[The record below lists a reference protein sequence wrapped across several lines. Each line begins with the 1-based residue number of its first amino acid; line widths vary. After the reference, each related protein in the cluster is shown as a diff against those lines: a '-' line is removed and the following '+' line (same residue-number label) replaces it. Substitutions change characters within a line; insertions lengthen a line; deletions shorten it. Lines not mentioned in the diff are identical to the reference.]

1 MSLRARLS
9 GPAGPLLGAA
19 VGLLIAVTVTLL
31 QDSVYRADASILLV
45 RQGQPPGSDPRLA
58 EAADAAAE
66 LFESRAVA
74 ESAIRN
80 LGLDETAQELLDRL
94 DVEAHEG
101 SSLVR
106 IEAEAPSKEQ
116 ARRTAQEVAEVATVL
131 FNDRFAPE
139 TTASVWEPAS
149 ADEQRVSPNTARNLA
164 LGILIGALAGLAF
177 AIVDLFR
184 GPRSPRQPRAPKA
197 PPAPRSQTPGPAPA
211 PAPAPVAAA
220 QTEPPPA
227 QPPATGPFTLPRF
240 GEWTVGDVER
250 LLAEQGDAF
259 PEQREEF
266 ELYLDTFRT
275 VAGPD
280 GRLPG
285 EVDLVIEDVFADLIE
300 RAR

>member
-19 VGLLIAVTVTLL
+19 VGLLVAVAVTLL

-58 EAADAAAE
+58 RAADAAAE

-80 LGLDETAQELLDRL
+80 LGLDETPQELLDRL
-94 DVEAHEG
+94 DVHAPRG

-106 IEAEAPSKEQ
+106 IEVEAPTPQQ
-116 ARRTAQEVAEVATVL
+116 ARRAAQEVAEVATVR
-131 FNDRFAPE
+131 FNDRFAPQ

-149 ADEQRVSPNTARNLA
+149 ADEQRVSPKPARNLA
-164 LGILIGALAGLAF
+164 LGILIGALLGLAF
-177 AIVDLFR
+177 ALVDLFR
-184 GPRSPRQPRAPKA
+184 GERPPRPVTRTKKA
-197 PPAPRSQTPGPAPA
+197 APAPRTEVQPSIPAPA
-211 PAPAPVAAA
+211 ASAQTHPAPA
-220 QTEPPPA
+220 EPPP
-227 QPPATGPFTLPRF
+227 TGPFTLPAF
-240 GEWTVGDVER
+240 GEWTVRDVER

-259 PEQREEF
+259 PEQREEL
-266 ELYLDTFRT
+266 ELYLDTFRS

-285 EVDLVIEDVFADLIE
+285 DVDLVLEDVFADLIQ

>member
-19 VGLLIAVTVTLL
+19 VGLLVAVAVTLL

-58 EAADAAAE
+58 RAADAAAE

-80 LGLDETAQELLDRL
+80 LGLDETPQELLDRL
-94 DVEAHEG
+94 DVHAPKG

-106 IEAEAPSKEQ
+106 IEVEAPSPEQ
-116 ARRTAQEVAEVATVL
+116 ARRAAQEVAEVATVR
-131 FNDRFAPE
+131 FNDRFAPQ

-149 ADEQRVSPNTARNLA
+149 ADEQRVSPKPARNLA
-164 LGILIGALAGLAF
+164 LGILIGALVGLAF
-177 AIVDLFR
+177 ALVDLFR
-184 GPRSPRQPRAPKA
+184 GERPPRPVTRTKKAALGAAHRRSRRAI
-197 PPAPRSQTPGPAPA
+197 PAPA
-211 PAPAPVAAA
+211 ASAQTHPAPA
-220 QTEPPPA
+220 EPPP
-227 QPPATGPFTLPRF
+227 TGPFTLPAF
-240 GEWTVGDVER
+240 GEWTVRDVER

-259 PEQREEF
+259 PEQREEL
-266 ELYLDTFRT
+266 ELYLDTFRS

-285 EVDLVIEDVFADLIE
+285 DVDLVLEDVFADLIQ

>member
-31 QDSVYRADASILLV
+31 QESVYRADASILLV

-58 EAADAAAE
+58 KAADAAAE

-80 LGLDETAQELLDRL
+80 LGLDETPQELLDRL
-94 DVEAHEG
+94 DVHAPKG

-106 IEAEAPSKEQ
+106 IEVEAPSKEQ
-116 ARRTAQEVAEVATVL
+116 ARRAAQEVAEVATVR
-131 FNDRFAPE
+131 FNDRFAPQ

-149 ADEQRVSPNTARNLA
+149 ADEQRVSPNPARNLA
-164 LGILIGALAGLAF
+164 FGILIGALAGLAF
-177 AIVDLFR
+177 AVVDLFR
-184 GPRSPRQPRAPKA
+184 GQRPPRPLTRTKRAA
-197 PPAPRSQTPGPAPA
+197 PAPRREIPPSIPEPEAPVQAQTAPA
-211 PAPAPVAAA
+211 
-220 QTEPPPA
+220 EPPP
-227 QPPATGPFTLPRF
+227 TGPFTLPAF

-259 PEQREEF
+259 PEQREEL
-266 ELYLDTFRT
+266 ELYLDTFRS

-280 GRLPG
+280 GRFPG
-285 EVDLVIEDVFADLIE
+285 DVDLVLEDVFADLIQ